1 MQRDEYA
8 ADPPP
13 ATRKAGFPGGAV
25 AGDPAPGAIPAPQW
39 HDAVPG
45 RSAALGLTGGI
56 APP

>member
-8 ADPPP
+8 AGPPP

-25 AGDPAPGAIPAPQW
+25 VRDPAPGGTPGPQG